1 MTSVPTGENR
11 AVPAVNRRRRARL
24 CALAV
29 TTVSAVGFGSLVALP
44 AFANTSGTGVVINE
58 VYLSGGSAG
67 AAFKNK
73 FVELYNPTDAAIPLD
88 GTSVQYRSA
97 TGTAGFTGVVP
108 LAGSIPAHGYYLIQ
122 GGSNASNG
130 ADLPTPDA
138 TGGLN
143 PSGTSG
149 TIALVNSASAVA
161 LPTGSLA
168 GSPDVIDLLGY
179 GTSNTYEGA
188 VAGAPTGNTDVR
200 SLNRAQGADTDANAA
215 DFSLSATITPTNT
228 KNNATDPDPE
238 PTPTPTPTDTSA
250 PGASKTIA
258 EVQGTTDTSPLVDQT
273 VTVQGVVTG
282 DYRVGGYKG
291 ITIQTQGTGGDTK
304 TAGASD
310 GIFVFLN
317 ALTPSVA
324 RGDLVSVTG
333 KVSEY
338 FGQTQITPAALG
350 DVSVVTAGVGVP
362 QPVALPDSVRGG
374 DREAYEN
381 MLVAPTGTYKL
392 ASSHQLYNYGALW
405 LNAGDKLNVKA
416 TELAR
421 PGADADAI
429 TAANRANRILLDDGW
444 SSQIGK
450 GGHTGGQP
458 YFTKDTVV
466 RNGDTVNF
474 PAEGEILQY
483 GFDDWRLQPVV
494 PIDGTSAASH
504 KPTFGNE
511 NARTTAPPAV
521 GGDVKVASF
530 NVYNFFTTLSSQDA
544 NARGAKTDAQFQI
557 QRSKIVSAIN
567 GLGADVVGLMEV
579 ENGPKFGL
587 ALDAPLQNLVQGLN
601 DAAGAEVWDY
611 VRTPAALND
620 TSITDVITTA
630 IIYKK
635 ASVTLKGD
643 ASTIV
648 DETVF
653 GNAREPIAQ
662 TFQTSQGRVLSVITT
677 HLKSKSP
684 PQNAG
689 PEPADGQG
697 FFNADRV
704 AQAKAE
710 LAFAQQVQKSSG
722 SDDVFLVGDFNA
734 YGKEDPIDVFSQAG
748 WTDVEPTFATGQ
760 YTYSFDGELGSLDHV
775 IASPSA
781 AKAITGAG
789 VWNINSPEW
798 SDRGYAFAA
807 TETGTPYRSSDHDPI
822 VVGLKGAADPIDINI
837 ATINDF
843 HGRIEADSAAAGAA
857 VVAGAVQEFRAQNPN
872 TIFAAAGDL
881 IGASTFTSFIQQDN
895 PTIDALNAAG
905 LDVSAAGNHEFDQG
919 YADLRDRVIPRADWT
934 YLSSNVF
941 LTADG
946 KPALTPSWVKDVQGV
961 KVGFIGAVTEDLPT
975 LVSPDGMK
983 GLEVRDIPTSVNK
996 VAAALKDGDPSN
1008 GEADVIILLVH
1019 EGATTTDV
1027 ASITPESRL
1036 GEIVNGVDKS
1046 VNAIVSAHT
1055 HLAYNHVIDGRPV
1068 VSAGQYGENMGLM
1081 DLKVDPTTKKLLSI
1095 TNEIKPL
1102 AKQITDPKDPTKKI
1116 WVGNYPA
1123 VPAVQAIVDA
1133 AKKKADEL
1141 GAVKLGDITADF
1153 NRARQSDGKTENRGG
1168 ESTLGNFVADVQK
1181 WSTGADFA
1189 VMNPGGLRANLTYAS
1204 SGAGDADGSVSYR
1217 EAATVQ
1223 PFANTLMT
1231 VKLTGAQVKQVLEQ
1245 QWQPAGSARPFL
1257 KLGVSKELT
1266 YTYDPAAPAATH
1278 ITGILVNGTPIDPA
1292 ATYTVG
1298 ANAFLAAGGDAFTAF
1313 QQGTDKK
1320 DTGKVDLQSMVDWFA
1335 ANKTASPDLAQRA
1348 VGAVLSAP
1356 ADAAGYKAGES
1367 VTLNLSSL
1375 AFSAGEKAPGDVTV
1389 SLGGT
1394 ALATT
1399 AVNAAVT
1406 VDAFDEAGTATL
1418 TFTIPEGVTGA
1429 QALQVDVAV
1438 TGTSLRLPIT
1448 VAGSDTGSFN
1458 GTISVGAAKVLA
1470 GEKLTLTGTDFEPGE
1485 TLTLQL
1491 RDQGKKGTVIDLGTV
1506 KVGGD
1511 GSFTAAPVVPRSVKG
1526 GDYLVAATQ
1535 ADGDE
1540 ATAAV
1545 TVVRGK
1551 GQLKLGASSVA
1562 AGGTVTISGSGLE
1575 ENEKVALEL
1584 HSTPVSL
1591 GSATADADGAFTA
1604 TVTIPAGTAAG
1615 QHHVV
1620 AILSDGSQISVEITV
1635 VAAGSGG
1642 GLALTGADSGSFLLL
1657 ALVLLAL
1664 GLGLVVARRR
1674 LRVE

>member
-1 MTSVPTGENR
+1 MKSVPDGENR
-11 AVPAVNRRRRARL
+11 TVPSSFRRRGARLGALAATTVAALSFGCLAAVPAFAD
-24 CALAV
+24 
-29 TTVSAVGFGSLVALP
+29 TT
-44 AFANTSGTGVVINE
+44 GTGVVINE
-58 VYLSGGSAG
+58 AYLSGGSAG
-67 AAFKNK
+67 AAYTNK
-73 FVELYNPTDAAIPLD
+73 FVELYNPTDAAIALD
-88 GTSVQYRSA
+88 NTSIQYRSA
-97 TGTAGFTGVVP
+97 TGTGASSGVVP
-108 LAGSIPAHGYYLIQ
+108 LAGSIPAHGYYLVQ
-122 GGSNASNG
+122 GGSNGSNG
-130 ADLPTPDA
+130 AALPTPDA

-143 PSGTSG
+143 PSGSTG
-149 TIALVNSASAVA
+149 TIALVKGASAIT
-161 LPTGSLA
+161 LPTGSVTGDA
-168 GSPDVIDLLGY
+168 NVIDLLGY
-179 GTSNTYEGA
+179 GTSNTFEGA
-188 VAGAPTGNTDVR
+188 VATAPAGNTDVK
-200 SLNRAQGADTDANAA
+200 SLNRAGGADSDANNA
-215 DFSLSATITPTNT
+215 DFALSAAITPTNS
-228 KNNATDPDPE
+228 TDNGPGPE
-238 PTPTPTPTDTSA
+238 PTPTPTPTPTDTQA
-250 PGASKTIA
+250 PGETKTIA
-258 EVQGTTDTSPLVDQT
+258 EVQGTADASPFVDQT
-273 VTVQGVVTG
+273 VTVQGIVTG
-282 DYRVGGYKG
+282 DFRTGGYKG
-291 ITIQTQGTGGDTK
+291 ITIQTAGTGGDTK
-304 TAGASD
+304 TDGASD
-310 GIFVFLN
+310 GVFVYLN
-317 ALTPSVA
+317 ALAPAVA

-338 FGQTQITPAALG
+338 FGQTQINPAAVG
-350 DVSVVTAGVGVP
+350 DISVVTAGAGVP
-362 QPVALPDSVRGG
+362 QPVALPDGVRGA

-381 MLVAPTGTYKL
+381 MLVTPTGTYKL

-494 PIDGTSAASH
+494 PISGTSDASH
-504 KPTFGNE
+504 KPTFGSE
-511 NARTTAPPAV
+511 NPRPAAPPAV

-530 NVYNFFTTLSSQDA
+530 NVYNFFTTLSSEDP

-601 DAAGAEVWDY
+601 DAAGSEVWDY

-620 TSITDVITTA
+620 PSITDAITTA

-643 ASTIV
+643 ASTVI

-662 TFQTSQGRVLSVITT
+662 TFQTAQGRVLSVVTT

-710 LAFAQQVQKSSG
+710 LAFAQKVQKDSG

-734 YGKEDPIDVFSQAG
+734 YGKEDPIEVFTQAG
-748 WTDVEPTFATGQ
+748 WTDVEPTHAAGQ

-807 TETGTPYRSSDHDPI
+807 TEAGTPYRSSDHDPI
-822 VVGLKGAADPIDINI
+822 LVGLKGAADPIDINV

-843 HGRIEADSAAAGAA
+843 HGRIEADGAAAGAA
-857 VVAGAVQEFRAQNPN
+857 VVAGAVEQFRAQNPN

-905 LDVSAAGNHEFDQG
+905 LEVSAAGNHEFDQG
-919 YADLRDRVIPRADWT
+919 YADLRDRVIPRADWE

-946 KPALTPSWVKDVQGV
+946 KPALTPSWVKDVQGI

-983 GLEVRDIPTSVNK
+983 GLEVRDIATSVNQ
-996 VAAALKDGDPSN
+996 VAHALKDGDPSN

-1081 DLKVDPTTKKLLSI
+1081 DIKVDPTTKKLLSI

-1102 AKQITDPKDPTKKI
+1102 TVNKVPQ
-1116 WVGNYPA
+1116 YPA
-1123 VPAVQAIVDA
+1123 DPDVQAIVDA

-1141 GAVKLGDITADF
+1141 GSVKLGDITADF

-1189 VMNPGGLRANLTYAS
+1189 VMNPGGLRANLTYAAN
-1204 SGAGDADGSVSYR
+1204 GAGDADGSVSYR

-1266 YTYDPAAPAATH
+1266 YTYDPAAAAGSH
-1278 ITGILVNGTPIDPA
+1278 ITGVFVNGAPIDAA

-1335 ANKTASPDLAQRA
+1335 TNKTASPDLAQRA
-1348 VGAVLSAP
+1348 VGTVLSAP
-1356 ADAAGYKAGES
+1356 ADASGYKAGES

-1375 AFSAGEKAPGDVTV
+1375 AFTAGEKAPGDVTV

-1394 ALATT
+1394 DLST
-1399 AVNAAVT
+1399 APVNPAMT
-1406 VDAFDEAGTATL
+1406 LDAFDEAGTATL

-1429 QALQVDVAV
+1429 QALHVAV
-1438 TGTSLRLPIT
+1438 AGTGTVVQLPIT
-1448 VAGSDTGSFN
+1448 IAGSDTGSFN
-1458 GTISVGAAKVLA
+1458 GTVSVGAAKVLA
-1470 GEKLTLTGTDFEPGE
+1470 GEKLTLTGQAFEPGE

-1491 RDQGKKGTVIDLGTV
+1491 REQGKKGTVIDLGTV
-1506 KVGGD
+1506 EVGDD
-1511 GSFTAAPVVPRSVKG
+1511 GSFSVSPVVPRSTKG

-1551 GQLKLGASSVA
+1551 GQLTLGASSVA
-1562 AGGTVTISGSGLE
+1562 PGGTLTIAGSGLE
-1575 ENEKVALEL
+1575 GEQSVALEL

-1591 GSATADADGAFTA
+1591 GSVTTNGDGAFST
-1604 TVTIPAGTAAG
+1604 TVTIPAGTAPG
-1615 QHHVV
+1615 EHHVV
-1620 AILSDGSQISVEITV
+1620 AILPDGSQLTAAITV
-1635 VAAGSGG
+1635 AAAGSGNG
-1642 GLALTGADSGSFLLL
+1642 SGLALTGADSGSFLLL
-1657 ALVLLAL
+1657 AAVLLAL
-1664 GLGLVVARRR
+1664 GLGLIVARRR
-1674 LRVE
+1674 LRAE

>member
-1 MTSVPTGENR
+1 MTNVPADENR
-11 AVPAVNRRRRARL
+11 VVPAVNRRRRVRL
-24 CALAV
+24 CALAA
-29 TTVSAVGFGSLVALP
+29 TTISAVGAGALVALP
-44 AFANTSGTGVVINE
+44 AFADTSGTGVVINE
-58 VYLSGGSAG
+58 AYLSGGSAG
-67 AAFKNK
+67 AAFTNK
-73 FVELYNPTDAAIPLD
+73 FVELYNPTDAAIALD
-88 GTSVQYRSA
+88 GTSIQYRSA
-97 TGTAGFTGVVP
+97 TGTGASSGVVP
-108 LAGSIPAHGYYLIQ
+108 LVGSIPAHGYYLVQ
-122 GGSNASNG
+122 GGSNGTNG
-130 ADLPTPDA
+130 AALPAADA

-143 PSGTSG
+143 PSGSSG
-149 TIALVNSASAVA
+149 TLALVKGASAIT
-161 LPTGSLA
+161 LPTGSVA
-168 GSPDVIDLLGY
+168 GGTVSPDVIDLLGY
-179 GTSNTYEGA
+179 GTSNTFES
-188 VAGAPTGNTDVR
+188 APASAPAGNTDVK
-200 SLNRAQGADTDANAA
+200 SLNRTNGADSDANGT
-215 DFSLSATITPTNT
+215 DFTLSASITPTNT
-228 KNNATDPDPE
+228 KNNGTDPGPDPE
-238 PTPTPTPTDTSA
+238 PTPTPTPTDTPA
-250 PGASKTIA
+250 PGAAKAIA
-258 EVQGTTDTSPLVDQT
+258 EVQGTGDTSPFVDQT

-282 DYRVGGYKG
+282 DYRTGGYKG
-291 ITIQTQGTGGDTK
+291 VTIQTAGTGGDVK

-310 GIFVFLN
+310 GIFVYLN
-317 ALTPSVA
+317 ALAPSVA

-338 FGQTQITPAALG
+338 FGQTQITPATVG
-350 DVSVVTAGVGVP
+350 DISVVTAGAGLP
-362 QPVALPDSVRGG
+362 QPVALPDSVRGA

-392 ASSHQLYNYGALW
+392 ASSHQLYNYGTLW

-421 PGADADAI
+421 PGAEADAI

-466 RNGDTVNF
+466 RNGDTVSF
-474 PAEGEILQY
+474 PAEGEVLQY

-494 PIDGTSAASH
+494 PISGTSDASH

-511 NARTTAPPAV
+511 NPRTDAPPAT

-530 NVYNFFTTLSSQDA
+530 NVYNFFTTLSSENAD
-544 NARGAKTDAQFQI
+544 ARGAKTAAQFQI

-587 ALDAPLQNLVQGLN
+587 PLDAPLQNLVQGLN
-601 DAAGAEVWDY
+601 DAAGSNVWDY
-611 VRTPAALND
+611 VRTPQALND
-620 TSITDVITTA
+620 ASITDAITTA

-662 TFQTSQGRVLSVITT
+662 TFQTAQGRVLSVVTT

-710 LAFAQQVQKSSG
+710 LAFAQKVQNDSG
-722 SDDVFLVGDFNA
+722 SGDVFLVGDFNA
-734 YGKEDPIDVFSQAG
+734 YGKEDPIDVFTQAG
-748 WTDVEPTFATGQ
+748 WTDVEPTHAAGQ

-807 TETGTPYRSSDHDPI
+807 TEAGTPYRSSDHDPI
-822 VVGLKGAADPIDINI
+822 VVGLKGAADPVDINI

-843 HGRIEADSAAAGAA
+843 HGRIEADGAAAGAA
-857 VVAGAVQEFRAQNPN
+857 VVAGAVEQFRKQNPN

-946 KPALTPSWVKDVQGV
+946 KPALTPAWVKDVQGI

-983 GLEVRDIPTSVNK
+983 GLEVRDIATSVNQ
-996 VAAALKDGDPSN
+996 VAATLKDGDESN

-1081 DLKVDPTTKKLLSI
+1081 DLKVDPATKKLLSI

-1102 AKQITDPKDPTKKI
+1102 TVNKVPQ
-1116 WVGNYPA
+1116 YPA
-1123 VPAVQAIVDA
+1123 DPAVQAIVDA

-1204 SGAGDADGSVSYR
+1204 NGAGDADGSVSYR

-1266 YTYDPAAPAATH
+1266 YTYDPAAAAGSH
-1278 ITGILVNGTPIDPA
+1278 ITGIFVNGAPIDAA

-1313 QQGTDKK
+1313 QQGADKK

-1335 ANKTASPDLAQRA
+1335 ANKTATPDLAQRA

-1356 ADAAGYKAGES
+1356 TDAAGYKPGES
-1367 VTLNLSSL
+1367 VTLNLTSL
-1375 AFSAGEKAPGDVTV
+1375 AFTAGEQAPGGVTV
-1389 SLGGT
+1389 SLGGSP
-1394 ALATT
+1394 LATS
-1399 AVNAAVT
+1399 AVDGAMT
-1406 VDAFDEAGTATL
+1406 LDAYDEAGKATL
-1418 TFTIPEGVTGA
+1418 TFAIPAGLNGA
-1429 QALQVDVAV
+1429 QTLHVAV
-1438 TGTSLRLPIT
+1438 AGTGTAVDLPIT
-1448 VAGSDTGSFN
+1448 VAGQTGPFQGTVEVAGN
-1458 GTISVGAAKVLA
+1458 GKVQAGGPVAIHGAKFTPGQTV
-1470 GEKLTLTGTDFEPGE
+1470 TLE
-1485 TLTLQL
+1485 L
-1491 RDQGKKGTVIDLGTV
+1491 RGKKGEVVALGTAV
-1506 KVGGD
+1506 VGVD
-1511 GSFTAAPVVPRSVKG
+1511 GAFSAAPVVPKSTQPGKYTLAV
-1526 GDYLVAATQ
+1526 VQ
-1535 ADGDE
+1535 ADGNQ

-1545 TVVRGK
+1545 QVSRGN
-1551 GQLKLGASSVA
+1551 GHGGVLEVI
-1562 AGGTVTISGSGLE
+1562 GTVFGWVWDLL
-1575 ENEKVALEL
+1575 K
-1584 HSTPVSL
+1584 
-1591 GSATADADGAFTA
+1591 
-1604 TVTIPAGTAAG
+1604 
-1615 QHHVV
+1615 
-1620 AILSDGSQISVEITV
+1620 
-1635 VAAGSGG
+1635 
-1642 GLALTGADSGSFLLL
+1642 SFF
-1657 ALVLLAL
+1657 
-1664 GLGLVVARRR
+1664 G
-1674 LRVE
+1674 